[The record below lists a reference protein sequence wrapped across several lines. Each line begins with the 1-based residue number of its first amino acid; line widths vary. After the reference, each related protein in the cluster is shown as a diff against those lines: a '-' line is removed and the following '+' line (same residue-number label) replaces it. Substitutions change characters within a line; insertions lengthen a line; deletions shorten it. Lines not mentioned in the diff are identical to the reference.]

1 MEPRGFEHGGI
12 SSLLVYCIAWCCI
25 IFVAYCFLVL
35 LKSITCLARELFEDD
50 DTNLEID
57 RLNLV
62 QLLERL

>member
-12 SSLLVYCIAWCCI
+12 SSLLITNIVFTTKKYYC
-25 IFVAYCFLVL
+25 
-35 LKSITCLARELFEDD
+35 ARELFEDD

>member
-1 MEPRGFEHGGI
+1 VEPRGCEHGGI
-12 SSLLVYCIAWCCI
+12 SSLCTALYLTASNIV
-25 IFVAYCFLVL
+25 LL
-35 LKSITCLARELFEDD
+35 LKSITFLARELFEDD